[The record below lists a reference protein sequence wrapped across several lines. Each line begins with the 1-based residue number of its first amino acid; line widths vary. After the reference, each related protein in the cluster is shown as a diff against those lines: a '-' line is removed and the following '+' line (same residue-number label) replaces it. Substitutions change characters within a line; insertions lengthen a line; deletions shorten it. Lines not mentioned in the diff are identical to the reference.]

1 MGNKGMSPDDSMQ
14 HNPTTL
20 DQETEGSRKEKAP
33 DVCECEGELNFFWEI
48 WSELV
53 TYQVIQHLRHG
64 LEN

>member
-1 MGNKGMSPDDSMQ
+1 MSPDDSMQ

-48 WSELV
+48 
-53 TYQVIQHLRHG
+53 
-64 LEN
+64 